1 MNGSIVMNKKRSSTH
16 PNTDPRYWNERYQ
29 DDFFAYGQEPNAYL
43 RSHWSRAP
51 KGRALCLADGEGR
64 NGVFLAQMG
73 FEVTCLDF
81 SEEARKKALALAQSK
96 GVEIDYQIQDLN
108 QYDLQS
114 QSWDLIASIF
124 FQPSVSTRQRLYAQ
138 LQESLK
144 PGGVFILECKCED
157 NPDTNNRYPGIEKL
171 SQEIEPLKV
180 FHSLQAH
187 HLLNEGVYHQ
197 GEQRTAQICAVR
209 V

>member
-1 MNGSIVMNKKRSSTH
+1 MNQKRISTH

-29 DDFFAYGQEPNAYL
+29 DEFFAYGQEPNAYL
-43 RSHWSRAP
+43 RDQCQRATR
-51 KGRALCLADGEGR
+51 GRALCLADGEGR

-81 SEEARKKALALAQSK
+81 SDEARKKALALAQSK

-108 QYDLQS
+108 QYNLQAS
-114 QSWDLIASIF
+114 SWDLIASIF
-124 FQPSVSTRQRLYAQ
+124 FQPSVSTRQRLYSQ
-138 LQESLK
+138 LEQSLN

-157 NPDTNNRYPGIEKL
+157 NSDPNNRYPGVEVLRKEIKSL
-171 SQEIEPLKV
+171 SV
-180 FHSLQAH
+180 VHSLEAQH
-187 HLLNEGVYHQ
+187 HLNEGVYHQ

-209 V
+209 T

>member
-1 MNGSIVMNKKRSSTH
+1 M
-16 PNTDPRYWNERYQ
+16 
-29 DDFFAYGQEPNAYL
+29 
-43 RSHWSRAP
+43 
-51 KGRALCLADGEGR
+51 CLADGEGR

-157 NPDTNNRYPGIEKL
+157 L
-171 SQEIEPLKV
+171 SLI
-180 FHSLQAH
+180 H
-187 HLLNEGVYHQ
+187 
-197 GEQRTAQICAVR
+197 I
-209 V
+209 